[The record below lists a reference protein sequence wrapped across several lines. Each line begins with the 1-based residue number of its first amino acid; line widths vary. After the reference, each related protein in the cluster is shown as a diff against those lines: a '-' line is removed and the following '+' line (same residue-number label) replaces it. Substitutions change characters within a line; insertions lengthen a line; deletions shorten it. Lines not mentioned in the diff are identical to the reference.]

1 MSEKRTVT
9 ELSRLGGRVYV
20 YLKDDCTGESILKAT
35 EAEGFTFGDG
45 VKPTDR
51 HYSRVMAVHADGT
64 INYVGAMGMVAF
76 GANADGMVRVD
87 FSEYL
92 KGSDD
97 FFIEK
102 L

>member
-20 YLKDDCTGESILKAT
+20 YLKDDCTGESFLKAT

-51 HYSRVMAVHADGT
+51 HYSRVMALTARSIMWALWEWWHSAQMQ
-64 INYVGAMGMVAF
+64 MGWSGSIFPNILKEA
-76 GANADGMVRVD
+76 RT
-87 FSEYL
+87 FS
-92 KGSDD
+92 
-97 FFIEK
+97 
-102 L
+102 